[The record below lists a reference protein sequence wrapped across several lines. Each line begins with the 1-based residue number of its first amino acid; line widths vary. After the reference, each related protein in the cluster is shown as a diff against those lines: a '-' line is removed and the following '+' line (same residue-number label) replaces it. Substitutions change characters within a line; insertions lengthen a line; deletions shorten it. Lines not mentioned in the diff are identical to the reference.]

1 MKMINLSKLR
11 QFYQCAKHNNYVVHR
26 SLPGRRLFNTTPI
39 VLREKQTSY
48 FYNQQVID
56 SAAERPSVH
65 LTTATIMY
73 SSSTSDPDHDALVSA
88 QYLHRE
94 LPVRVAHRIVGFRD
108 LPFIVGANPT
118 ILGVHEM
125 YIKAFHTLSDFP
137 RIVTLQDVDRY
148 NQLLKSML
156 EEQKDVVNSLAQGF
170 KESAKYIKDE
180 EIIAKFLNK
189 TLSSKL
195 AVRMLV
201 THHLHLRDKKA
212 GWIGLINLNM
222 SLHDMVERWVRFA
235 TEIAEEK
242 YGHCPRIKISG
253 HIGAHFPY
261 IETPLDY
268 ILPELLKNAVRA
280 TIEHNPSLTGPSLPP
295 VHVILATSKTDFMIK
310 VSDRGGGIPHHMID
324 QVLKYNYTTAEDSTE
339 KLLQKNDIFGGMM
352 DAMNQSRGPM
362 HGFGFGLPTSKAY
375 AEYMN
380 GSLKII
386 SMQGLGTD
394 VILRLKHL
402 DTDINALRI

>member
-1 MKMINLSKLR
+1 MMKIRLR
-11 QFYQCAKHNNYVVHR
+11 QIYQCSKYLQDYYGAPHQA
-26 SLPGRRLFNTTPI
+26 RLLHTTPTQ
-39 VLREKQTSY
+39 LRERQTSY
-48 FYNQQVID
+48 FYNQQAID
-56 SAAERPSVH
+56 AAAEKASVH
-65 LTTATIMY
+65 LSTATIMY
-73 SSSTSDPDHDALVSA
+73 SSSTMDPDHDALVSA

-125 YIKAFHTLSDFP
+125 YIKAFHTLSEFP
-137 RIVTLQDVDRY
+137 QIISLSDVSRY

-180 EIIAKFLNK
+180 EIISRFLNK

-201 THHLHLRDKKA
+201 THHLHLQDKKA

-235 TEIAEEK
+235 ADVAEEK

-280 TIEHNPSLTGPSLPP
+280 TIEHHSNQTGASLPP
-295 VHVILATSKTDFMIK
+295 VHVILATSNNDFMIK
-310 VSDRGGGIPHHMID
+310 VSDRGGGIPHDMIEK
-324 QVLKYNYTTAEDSTE
+324 VLKYNYTTAEDSTE
-339 KLLQKNDIFGGMM
+339 KLLEKNDIFGGMM
-352 DAMNQSRGPM
+352 NAMSQSRGPM

-394 VILRLKHL
+394 VILRLQHL
-402 DTDINALRI
+402 DTDIHALRI